1 MNVIK
6 FTVEINKRLKILSNS
21 SISELISAKMAEEF
35 SDVDNILQTFQNE
48 WQNIEY
54 TNIRA
59 LRSEVS
65 LYSYLTAK
73 NIKIFIR

>member
-35 SDVDNILQTFQNE
+35 SDVENILETFQNE

-59 LRSEVS
+59 
-65 LYSYLTAK
+65 
-73 NIKIFIR
+73 